1 MFVKPPGS
9 KFFILGSA
17 SSLTCHQCKSSTDA
31 IDNDCLTS
39 SSNSLKK
46 CPEHEN
52 YCVIM
57 EEFTKNSKYEYIQC
71 EE

>member
-1 MFVKPPGS
+1 MCVKLPRLS
-9 KFFILGSA
+9 FIILGRA
-17 SSLTCHQCKSSTDA
+17 SSLTCHQCKSSTHE
-31 IDNDCLTS
+31 IDTDCLTS

-57 EEFTKNSKYEYIQC
+57 EEFTKNSKYKYIQS